1 MNILPI
7 FGITGQ
13 WGRYSSRSRL
23 SNVPKAKNM
32 TAVAA
37 TRPRRRTRN
46 SLNKES
52 IVQAALDILN
62 EEGIDGL
69 SMRRIAEKLD
79 CSVASPYSH
88 FKSQQDIIKI
98 IISQGE
104 AQLTETLRASRLNGK
119 NSYEKLTLI
128 ARAYYDFSGNNQ
140 ELHKVMFNTVHGH
153 MHRKAFPKLPTSY
166 RVFLETIRAGVRS
179 GEFKIKEE
187 DYPSLARTMYS
198 WMYGIIVLD
207 MTGMLKKRGIGDPLD
222 EGFLFFRKIL
232 LDVE

>member
-1 MNILPI
+1 
-7 FGITGQ
+7 
-13 WGRYSSRSRL
+13 
-23 SNVPKAKNM
+23 M
-32 TAVAA
+32 TVTA
-37 TRPRRRTRN
+37 TRPKRRTRN

-52 IVQAALDILN
+52 IVQAAMEILN
-62 EEGIDGL
+62 EDGIDGL

-98 IISQGE
+98 LISQGE
-104 AQLTETLRASRLNGK
+104 AQLTETLREAKLHGHSA
-119 NSYEKLTLI
+119 YEKLTRI
-128 ARAYYDFSGNNQ
+128 ARTYYEFSGNNQ

-166 RVFLETIRAGVRS
+166 RVFLETIREGCRS
-179 GEFKIKEE
+179 GEFIITEE
-187 DYPSLARTMYS
+187 EYPSLARTMYS

-207 MTGMLKKRGIGDPLD
+207 MTGMLKKRGMGDPLD

-232 LDVE
+232 LGEEE